1 MNKLKKLYTIVA
13 IISGI
18 VICVIFLY
26 SIKSNALHYKV
37 NCFNDTTKV
46 NAMSVYYN
54 NNYYYVDKNKKIY
67 KLSSDNENKCLIS
80 ENYISGISV
89 LGNYIYYI
97 STEKLFRYN
106 IETEFVELLDNECG
120 YMYISSDNKYIYALR
135 YINANYTNYRLL
147 KINDNEKYEFA
158 TEDSYVDKDI
168 TIFQDSN
175 YTYLYNNIPYKS
187 FCGISDKNNRIIFRS
202 NNQEHKNLIYVN
214 DNIFIISDETIRIY
228 YHTIKMG
235 LLGIQ

>member
-1 MNKLKKLYTIVA
+1 M
-13 IISGI
+13 
-18 VICVIFLY
+18 
-26 SIKSNALHYKV
+26 
-37 NCFNDTTKV
+37 
-46 NAMSVYYN
+46 YYN

-120 YMYISSDNKYIYALR
+120 YMYISSDNKYSYALR

-158 TEDSYVDKDI
+158 TEDSDVDKDI
-168 TIFQDSN
+168 TI
-175 YTYLYNNIPYKS
+175 L
-187 FCGISDKNNRIIFRS
+187 GIAITHIYIIIFPI
-202 NNQEHKNLIYVN
+202 NLFVGFQIKITVL
-214 DNIFIISDETIRIY
+214 FLEATIRS
-228 YHTIKMG
+228 IK
-235 LLGIQ
+235 I

>member
-97 STEKLFRYN
+97 ST
-106 IETEFVELLDNECG
+106 
-120 YMYISSDNKYIYALR
+120 
-135 YINANYTNYRLL
+135 YIN
-147 KINDNEKYEFA
+147 
-158 TEDSYVDKDI
+158 
-168 TIFQDSN
+168 
-175 YTYLYNNIPYKS
+175 
-187 FCGISDKNNRIIFRS
+187 
-202 NNQEHKNLIYVN
+202 
-214 DNIFIISDETIRIY
+214 
-228 YHTIKMG
+228 
-235 LLGIQ
+235 

>member
-1 MNKLKKLYTIVA
+1 
-13 IISGI
+13 
-18 VICVIFLY
+18 
-26 SIKSNALHYKV
+26 
-37 NCFNDTTKV
+37 
-46 NAMSVYYN
+46 MSVYYN

-158 TEDSYVDKDI
+158 TEDSDVDKDI

-187 FCGISDKNNRIIFRS
+187 FVGFQIKITVLFL
-202 NNQEHKNLIYVN
+202 EA
-214 DNIFIISDETIRIY
+214 TIRS
-228 YHTIKMG
+228 IK
-235 LLGIQ
+235 I